1 MPIPTTPAACTHPE
15 SERQKLHHHGLP
27 VELCRACE
35 HTRGYRVDSSAWRER
50 GDLGPFPGR
59 WGEWMPRIDGWA
71 AAPLFTVPYFP
82 PGEMFTETAV
92 DQWRRDKG
100 ADPIT
105 GELA

>member
-1 MPIPTTPAACTHPE
+1 MNETVCAHPE
-15 SERQKLHHHGLP
+15 GERQKLHHNGLP

-59 WGEWMPRIDGWA
+59 WGEWMPGIEGWA
-71 AAPLFTVPYFP
+71 SAPLFAVPYFP

-92 DQWRRDKG
+92 DQWRRENG
-100 ADPIT
+100 TDPTT